1 MWKIA
6 DLQEGKRYR
15 VALVELEGGD
25 RRLSLLEEHAPS
37 DLPGVMF
44 VTECVPFELLRR
56 RDFKSISEAVPLVG
70 GSRFY
75 VEAHGIWLTSEEAT
89 ALESFAP
96 LREIPWPGGV
106 SPRFP
111 PK

>member
-25 RRLSLLEEHAPS
+25 RRFSLLEEHAPS

-44 VTECVPFELLRR
+44 ITECVPFELLRR
-56 RDFKSISEAVPLVG
+56 RDFQSISEAVSLVG
-70 GSRFY
+70 GGRFY
-75 VEAHGIWLTSEEAT
+75 VEAHGMWLTSEEVS
-89 ALESFAP
+89 ALESFVP
-96 LREIPWPGGV
+96 LSEIPWLNGV
-106 SPRFP
+106 LPRFP